1 MANRYAAALGRIG
14 ARVRLAKL
22 SPQRRREVSAKAQ
35 AAHLRGTLPERLR
48 PLFPVQDFPDLR
60 LPRDKDT
67 ILEVVLQSGEAEH
80 LAWLR
85 RRVGDT
91 EIHRWIRERRS
102 ARS

>member
-35 AAHLRGTLPERLR
+35 AAHLGGRLPERLR
-48 PLFPVQDFPDLR
+48 PLFPAHCSADLR
-60 LPRDKDT
+60 LPHDKDT
-67 ILEVVLQSGEAEH
+67 ILEVVLLSGEAEH

-85 RRVGDT
+85 RRIGEA
-91 EIHRWIRERRS
+91 EIHRWIHERRS
-102 ARS
+102 ATT